1 MEFMTDTKKLAMM
14 FELAQEQQKSVK
26 ELIET
31 AKEIQR
37 QMEYQGLNVAK
48 MAVKA
53 VEDGATKE
61 VKGTFEKYDKNLEG
75 LILKASQ
82 ANQALESAT
91 KNFSYKLIAGFAI
104 FAFAC
109 TLSLFGVS
117 FWLIHK
123 IEAQRETV
131 SELRALG
138 GDVQLSTCNGKPCI
152 KVQDKPTY
160 GDGGEYRIIVMK

>member
-1 MEFMTDTKKLAMM
+1 MTDTKKLAMM

-26 ELIET
+26 ELIES
-31 AKEIQR
+31 AKDIQR

-53 VEDGATKE
+53 VGDGAEKE
-61 VKGTFEKYDKNLEG
+61 VKDNFAKYAKNLEN
-75 LILKASQ
+75 LMAKAEQ
-82 ANQALESAT
+82 ANESLEKAT
-91 KNFSYKLIAGFAI
+91 KNFSYKLITGFSI

-117 FWLIHK
+117 FWLINK
-123 IEAQRETV
+123 IESQRETV
-131 SELRALG
+131 AELRALG

-160 GDGGEYRIIVMK
+160 GDGEYRIIIMK